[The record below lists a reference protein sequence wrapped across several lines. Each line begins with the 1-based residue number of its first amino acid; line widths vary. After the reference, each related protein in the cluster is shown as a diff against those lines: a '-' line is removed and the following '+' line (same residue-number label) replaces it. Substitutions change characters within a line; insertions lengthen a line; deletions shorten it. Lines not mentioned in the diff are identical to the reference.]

1 MEPSLLVGVELP
13 PVVALRTVRRT
24 GLAAGATWGAAPGAG
39 CTFEWWRTAARAAC
53 RAGVTAVWC
62 SGGAGSDAEPT
73 CDPVVLGSATLL
85 TTVPALIGVVSCLPS
100 GRHPAVLAREVTA
113 LDVVSRGRA
122 AVLLRFEQSATGGGA
137 GVRPHLAT
145 GADAGGVIG
154 AGAGGV
160 IGAGASGVTVAEYLA
175 EAAEIC
181 RAVLT
186 EDAAAFEGRYLH
198 VAGAVNRPAP
208 VRSGGPPVLV
218 EVPEDWPAIVEE
230 SAAGRQSGGRLVA
243 AATALVCRGG
253 RDRLAACRRAMDGL
267 SAQGVVAAA
276 ARRAGLLHVAATG
289 DHQPRAAG
297 GTGRDGGE
305 VASWR
310 DAGAEG
316 VILQLDPGSAP
327 AARADPSA
335 EEDRLAAVLGWA
347 VERWSR

>member
-13 PVVALRTVRRT
+13 PVVAPRTVRRT
-24 GLAAGATWGAAPGAG
+24 GLAAGAAWGAAPGAG
-39 CTFEWWRTAARAAC
+39 RTFEWWRTAARAAR
-53 RAGVTAVWC
+53 RAGVTAMWC
-62 SGGAGSDAEPT
+62 SGGAGSGAELS
-73 CDPVVLGSATLL
+73 CDPLVLGSATLL
-85 TTVPALIGVVSCLPS
+85 TTVPGLIGVVSCLPS

-122 AVLLRFEQSATGGGA
+122 AVLLRFEQSATGGGT
-137 GVRPHLAT
+137 GVRPHLAA

-154 AGAGGV
+154 ADAG
-160 IGAGASGVTVAEYLA
+160 GVTVAEYLA

-208 VRSGGPPVLV
+208 VRPGGPPVLV
-218 EVPEDWPAIVEE
+218 EVPEDWPTIVEE

-267 SAQGVVAAA
+267 SAEGVVDAA
-276 ARRAGLLHVAATG
+276 ARCTGLVHLAAIG
-289 DHQPRAAG
+289 DLQPRSAG

-316 VILQLDPGSAP
+316 VILQLEPGSAP
-327 AARADPSA
+327 AVPDGPSG